1 MCVLFQPAC
10 TTRPRHERLP
20 PTAMTWRLRDT
31 TNGNDGNFSMG
42 DSFGRVFTGGEGSDS
57 KTPDRENTIDNRVA
71 PLETRK

>member
-1 MCVLFQPAC
+1 
-10 TTRPRHERLP
+10 
-20 PTAMTWRLRDT
+20 MTWRLRDT